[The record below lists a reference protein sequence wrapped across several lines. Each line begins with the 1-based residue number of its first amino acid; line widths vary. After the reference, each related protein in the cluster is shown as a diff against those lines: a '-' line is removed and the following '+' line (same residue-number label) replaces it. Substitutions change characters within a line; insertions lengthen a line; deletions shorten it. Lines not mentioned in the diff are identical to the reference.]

1 MRYFLGEGLF
11 GGAVGILPR
20 QFNGFQ
26 NLEAENSWVVVA
38 WELGR
43 LRETQ
48 VQKLFPSRFITSSPP
63 TRLPLHSISFLP
75 PTPRC
80 LSPPYI
86 FTLQYL
92 TL

>member
-1 MRYFLGEGLF
+1 MRDLLGEGLF
-11 GGAVGILPR
+11 GGPVGILPR

-48 VQKLFPSRFITSSPP
+48 VQKLFPSSFINSLLNTITS
-63 TRLPLHSISFLP
+63 PLHLR
-75 PTPRC
+75 PT
-80 LSPPYI
+80 SN
-86 FTLQYL
+86 T
-92 TL
+92 

>member
-1 MRYFLGEGLF
+1 MRDLLGEGLF

-48 VQKLFPSRFITSSPP
+48 VQKLFPSRFINSLPNTITS
-63 TRLPLHSISFLP
+63 PLHLLP
-75 PTPRC
+75 T
-80 LSPPYI
+80 SHS
-86 FTLQYL
+86 
-92 TL
+92 

>member
-1 MRYFLGEGLF
+1 MRDFLGEGLF
-11 GGAVGILPR
+11 GWAVGILPR

-48 VQKLFPSRFITSSPP
+48 VQKLFPSSFINSLLNTITS
-63 TRLPLHSISFLP
+63 PLHLLP
-75 PTPRC
+75 T
-80 LSPPYI
+80 SH
-86 FTLQYL
+86 T
-92 TL
+92 

>member
-1 MRYFLGEGLF
+1 MRELLGEGLF

-48 VQKLFPSRFITSSPP
+48 VQKLFPSSFINSLLNTITS
-63 TRLPLHSISFLP
+63 PLHLLPISH
-75 PTPRC
+75 T
-80 LSPPYI
+80 
-86 FTLQYL
+86 
-92 TL
+92 